1 MQQCEHETLWLRQ
14 VVVGCR
20 KVHEVWEPALNL
32 EVTLSADE
40 IDMSERERELVSD
53 PKTFGQ
59 SYLVRGH
66 AKGRA

>member
-1 MQQCEHETLWLRQ
+1 M
-14 VVVGCR
+14 GCR